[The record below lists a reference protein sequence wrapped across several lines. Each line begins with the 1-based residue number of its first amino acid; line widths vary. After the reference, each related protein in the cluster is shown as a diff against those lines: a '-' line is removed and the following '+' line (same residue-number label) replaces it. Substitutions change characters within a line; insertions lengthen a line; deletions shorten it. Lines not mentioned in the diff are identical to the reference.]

1 MKTMDIQIFLEII
14 FWICLIFILHTYL
27 FYHLLIRIF
36 ALNRKGN
43 TKVYAVDDDLP
54 NVSILIAAHNE
65 ESVIQ
70 TKILSIINNSYPQTK
85 LEVLVGSDC
94 STDKS
99 NTIIEQLIKEYECIS
114 IVKFE
119 KRTGKI
125 GVINSLI
132 EKAKY
137 DLVLL
142 TDANVMFDQQT
153 IFELIKHFKNEEI
166 GLVDSNMINIG
177 IKKDGISHQEKTYI
191 SAEVASKNAESLLWG
206 TMMGPFG
213 GCFALRKK
221 LWEKI
226 PSHFLV
232 DDFFI
237 NMLVLQKGFK
247 SINEPNAIVFEDV
260 SNDLSD
266 EFRRKIR
273 ISSGN
278 FQNLFHYKHLLFDF
292 SWIAFSFFS
301 HKVLRWLTPFFI
313 LSIISILPFI
323 IENHSFYFYF
333 LIGIIF
339 CFSLVT
345 IDFLLKSLKVNIKL
359 LRFLTHFTLMNV
371 ALFIGFLNYIKG
383 VKSSI
388 WEPTR
393 RNQ

>member
-1 MKTMDIQIFLEII
+1 MDIQILLEII
-14 FWICLIFILHTYL
+14 FWICLTFILHTYL
-27 FYHLLIRIF
+27 FYHLSIRIF
-36 ALNRKGN
+36 ARNKKGN
-43 TKVYAVDDDLP
+43 TKIFKIEDEIP
-54 NVSILIAAHNE
+54 FVSILIAAHNE
-65 ESVIQ
+65 ETVIRD
-70 TKILSIINNSYPQTK
+70 KILSIVNSSFPETK
-85 LEVLVGSDC
+85 IEVLVGSDC
-94 STDKS
+94 STDKT
-99 NTIIEQLIKEYECIS
+99 NTIIEQLIKEYACIS

-119 KRTGKI
+119 NRTGKI

-142 TDANVMFDQQT
+142 TDANVMFDKQS
-153 IFELIKHFKNEEI
+153 IFELVKHFKNEEI
-166 GLVDSNMINIG
+166 GLVDSKMINIG
-177 IKKDGISHQEKTYI
+177 IKKDGISLQEKTYI
-191 SAEVASKNAESLLWG
+191 STEVSSKNAESLLWG

-260 SNDLSD
+260 SNDLND
-266 EFRRKIR
+266 EFQRKIR

-313 LSIISILPFI
+313 LSMISILPFM
-323 IENHSFYFYF
+323 IENHCFYFYF
-333 LIGIIF
+333 LVGILF

-345 IDFLLKSLKVNIKL
+345 IDFLLKSLKVNIKV

-371 ALFIGFLNYIKG
+371 ALFIGFLNYLKG

>member
-1 MKTMDIQIFLEII
+1 MDIQILLEII
-14 FWICLIFILHTYL
+14 FWICLTFILHTYL
-27 FYHLLIRIF
+27 FYHLSIRIF
-36 ALNRKGN
+36 ARNKKGN
-43 TKVYAVDDDLP
+43 TKIFKIEDEIP
-54 NVSILIAAHNE
+54 FVSILIAAHNE
-65 ESVIQ
+65 ETVISD
-70 TKILSIINNSYPQTK
+70 KILSIVNSSFPETK
-85 LEVLVGSDC
+85 IEVLVGSDC
-94 STDKS
+94 STDKT
-99 NTIIEQLIKEYECIS
+99 NKIIEQLIKEYACIS

-119 KRTGKI
+119 NRTGKI

-142 TDANVMFDQQT
+142 TDANVMFDKQS
-153 IFELIKHFKNEEI
+153 IFELVKHFKNEEI
-166 GLVDSNMINIG
+166 GLVDSKMINIG
-177 IKKDGISHQEKTYI
+177 IKKDGISLQEKTYI
-191 SAEVASKNAESLLWG
+191 STEVSSKNAESLLWG

-323 IENHSFYFYF
+323 IENQSFYFYF

-339 CFSLVT
+339 CFSLVS

-388 WEPTR
+388 WDPTR

>member
-1 MKTMDIQIFLEII
+1 MDIQILLEII
-14 FWICLIFILHTYL
+14 FWICLTFILHTYL
-27 FYHLLIRIF
+27 FYHLSIRIF
-36 ALNRKGN
+36 ARNKKGN
-43 TKVYAVDDDLP
+43 TKIFKIEDEIP
-54 NVSILIAAHNE
+54 FVSILIAAHNE
-65 ESVIQ
+65 ETVISD
-70 TKILSIINNSYPQTK
+70 KILSIVNSSFPETK
-85 LEVLVGSDC
+85 IEVLVGSDC
-94 STDKS
+94 STDKT
-99 NTIIEQLIKEYECIS
+99 NTIIEQLIKEYACIS

-119 KRTGKI
+119 NRTGKI

-142 TDANVMFDQQT
+142 TDANVMFDKQS
-153 IFELIKHFKNEEI
+153 IFELVKHFKNEEI
-166 GLVDSNMINIG
+166 GLVDSKMINIG
-177 IKKDGISHQEKTYI
+177 IKKDGISLQEKTYI
-191 SAEVASKNAESLLWG
+191 STEVSSKNAESLLWG

-260 SNDLSD
+260 SNDLND
-266 EFRRKIR
+266 EFQRKIR

-313 LSIISILPFI
+313 LSIISILPII

-339 CFSLVT
+339 CFSLVS

>member
-1 MKTMDIQIFLEII
+1 MDIQILLEII
-14 FWICLIFILHTYL
+14 FWLCLTFILHTYL
-27 FYHLLIRIF
+27 FYHLSIRIF
-36 ALNRKGN
+36 ARNKKGN
-43 TKVYAVDDDLP
+43 TKIFKIEDEIP
-54 NVSILIAAHNE
+54 FVSILIAAHNE
-65 ESVIQ
+65 ETVIRN
-70 TKILSIINNSYPQTK
+70 KILSIVNSSFPETK
-85 LEVLVGSDC
+85 IEVLVGSDC
-94 STDKS
+94 STDKT
-99 NTIIEQLIKEYECIS
+99 NTIIEQLIKEYACIS

-119 KRTGKI
+119 NRTGKI

-142 TDANVMFDQQT
+142 TDANVMFDKQS
-153 IFELIKHFKNEEI
+153 IFELVKHFKNEEI
-166 GLVDSNMINIG
+166 GLVDSKMINIG
-177 IKKDGISHQEKTYI
+177 IKKDGISLQEKTYI
-191 SAEVASKNAESLLWG
+191 STEVSSKNAESLLWG

-213 GCFALRKK
+213 GCFAIRKK

-333 LIGIIF
+333 LTGIIF

-359 LRFLTHFTLMNV
+359 LRFLTHFTVMNA
-371 ALFIGFLNYIKG
+371 ALFIGFLNYIQG

-388 WEPTR
+388 WEPTK

>member
-1 MKTMDIQIFLEII
+1 MDIQILLEII
-14 FWICLIFILHTYL
+14 FWICLTFILHTYL
-27 FYHLLIRIF
+27 FYHLSIRIF
-36 ALNRKGN
+36 ARNKKGN
-43 TKVYAVDDDLP
+43 TKIFKIEDEIP
-54 NVSILIAAHNE
+54 FVSILIAAHNE
-65 ESVIQ
+65 ETVISD
-70 TKILSIINNSYPQTK
+70 KILSIVNSSFPETK
-85 LEVLVGSDC
+85 IEVLVGSDC
-94 STDKS
+94 STDKT
-99 NTIIEQLIKEYECIS
+99 NKIIEQLIKEYACIS

-119 KRTGKI
+119 NRTGKI

-142 TDANVMFDQQT
+142 TDANVMFDKQS
-153 IFELIKHFKNEEI
+153 IFELVKHFKNEEI
-166 GLVDSNMINIG
+166 GLVDSKMINIG
-177 IKKDGISHQEKTYI
+177 IKKDGISLQEKTYI
-191 SAEVASKNAESLLWG
+191 STEVSSKNAESLLWG

-260 SNDLSD
+260 SNGLSD

-323 IENHSFYFYF
+323 IENQSFYFYF

-339 CFSLVT
+339 CFSLVS

-359 LRFLTHFTLMNV
+359 LRFLTHFTMMNV

>member
-1 MKTMDIQIFLEII
+1 MDIQILLEII
-14 FWICLIFILHTYL
+14 FWICLTFILHTYL
-27 FYHLLIRIF
+27 FYHLSIRIF
-36 ALNRKGN
+36 ARNKKGN
-43 TKVYAVDDDLP
+43 TKIFKIEDEIP
-54 NVSILIAAHNE
+54 FVSILIAAHNE
-65 ESVIQ
+65 ETVISD
-70 TKILSIINNSYPQTK
+70 KILSIVNSSFPETK
-85 LEVLVGSDC
+85 IEVLVGSDC
-94 STDKS
+94 STDKT
-99 NTIIEQLIKEYECIS
+99 NKIIEQLIKEYACIS

-119 KRTGKI
+119 NRTGKI

-142 TDANVMFDQQT
+142 TDANVMFDKQS
-153 IFELIKHFKNEEI
+153 IFELVKHFKNEEI
-166 GLVDSNMINIG
+166 GLVDSKMINIG
-177 IKKDGISHQEKTYI
+177 IKKDGISLQEKTYI
-191 SAEVASKNAESLLWG
+191 STEVSSKNAESLLWG

-323 IENHSFYFYF
+323 IENQSFYFYF

-339 CFSLVT
+339 CFSLVS

-359 LRFLTHFTLMNV
+359 LRFLTHFTMMNV

>member
-1 MKTMDIQIFLEII
+1 M
-14 FWICLIFILHTYL
+14 
-27 FYHLLIRIF
+27 
-36 ALNRKGN
+36 
-43 TKVYAVDDDLP
+43 
-54 NVSILIAAHNE
+54 
-65 ESVIQ
+65 
-70 TKILSIINNSYPQTK
+70 
-85 LEVLVGSDC
+85 
-94 STDKS
+94 
-99 NTIIEQLIKEYECIS
+99 
-114 IVKFE
+114 
-119 KRTGKI
+119 
-125 GVINSLI
+125 INSLI
-132 EKAKY
+132 ERAKY

-142 TDANVMFDQQT
+142 TDANVMFDKQS
-153 IFELIKHFKNEEI
+153 IFELVKHFKNEEI
-166 GLVDSNMINIG
+166 GLVDSKMINIG
-177 IKKDGISHQEKTYI
+177 IKKDGISLQEKTYI
-191 SAEVASKNAESLLWG
+191 STEVSSKNAESLLWG

-339 CFSLVT
+339 CFSLVS

>member
-1 MKTMDIQIFLEII
+1 MKIMDFQTLLEII
-14 FWICLIFILHTYL
+14 FWICLIFIFHTYL

-43 TKVYAVDDDLP
+43 IKVYTAEDDLP

-65 ESVIQ
+65 ESVIR
-70 TKILSIINNSYPQTK
+70 TKILSIINNSYPQIK

-99 NTIIEQLIKEYECIS
+99 NTIIEQLIKEYECIR

-125 GVINSLI
+125 GVINTLI
-132 EKAKY
+132 EKAKH

-142 TDANVMFDQQT
+142 TDANVMFDEQT
-153 IFELIKHFKNEEI
+153 IFELVKHFKNEEI
-166 GLVDSNMINIG
+166 GLVDSKMINIG

-191 SAEVASKNAESLLWG
+191 SAEVSSKNAESLLWG
-206 TMMGPFG
+206 AMMGPFG
-213 GCFALRKK
+213 GCFSLRKN
-221 LWEKI
+221 LWETI

-247 SINEPNAIVFEDV
+247 SINEPKAIVYEDV
-260 SNDLSD
+260 SNNLSD

-278 FQNLFHYKHLLFDF
+278 FQNLFHYKHLLLDF

-301 HKVLRWLTPFFI
+301 HKVLRWLAPFFI
-313 LSIISILPFI
+313 LSIIAILPFI
-323 IENHSFYFYF
+323 ILKENFYFYF
-333 LIGIIF
+333 SIGIIA
-339 CFSLVT
+339 CFSFVI
-345 IDFLLKSLKVNIKL
+345 IDFLLKLLKVNIRI
-359 LRFLTHFTLMNV
+359 LRFLTHFTVMNT
-371 ALFIGFLNYIKG
+371 ALFIGFLNYIQG

-388 WEPTR
+388 WEPTK

>member
-1 MKTMDIQIFLEII
+1 MDIQILLEII
-14 FWICLIFILHTYL
+14 FWICLTFILHTYL
-27 FYHLLIRIF
+27 FYHLSIRIF
-36 ALNRKGN
+36 ARNKKGN
-43 TKVYAVDDDLP
+43 TKIFKIEDEIP
-54 NVSILIAAHNE
+54 FVSILIAAHNE
-65 ESVIQ
+65 ETVIRD
-70 TKILSIINNSYPQTK
+70 KILSIVNSSFPETK
-85 LEVLVGSDC
+85 IEVLVGSDC
-94 STDKS
+94 STDKT
-99 NTIIEQLIKEYECIS
+99 NTIIEQLIKEYACIS

-119 KRTGKI
+119 NRTGKI

-142 TDANVMFDQQT
+142 TDANVMFDKQS
-153 IFELIKHFKNEEI
+153 IFELVKHFKNEEI
-166 GLVDSNMINIG
+166 GLVDSKMINIG
-177 IKKDGISHQEKTYI
+177 IKKDGISLQEKTYI
-191 SAEVASKNAESLLWG
+191 STEVSSKNAESLLWG

-313 LSIISILPFI
+313 LSMISILPFM
-323 IENHSFYFYF
+323 IENHRFYFYF
-333 LIGIIF
+333 LVGIIF

-345 IDFLLKSLKVNIKL
+345 IDFLLKSLKINIKH

>member
-1 MKTMDIQIFLEII
+1 MDIQILLEII
-14 FWICLIFILHTYL
+14 FWICLTFILHTYL
-27 FYHLLIRIF
+27 FYHLSIRIF
-36 ALNRKGN
+36 ARNKKGN
-43 TKVYAVDDDLP
+43 TKIFKIEDEIP
-54 NVSILIAAHNE
+54 FVSILIAAHNE
-65 ESVIQ
+65 ETVISDKIRSIVNSSYPE
-70 TKILSIINNSYPQTK
+70 TKI
-85 LEVLVGSDC
+85 EVLVGSDC
-94 STDKS
+94 STDKT
-99 NTIIEQLIKEYECIS
+99 NTIIEQLIKEYACIS

-119 KRTGKI
+119 NRTGKI
-125 GVINSLI
+125 DVINSLI

-153 IFELIKHFKNEEI
+153 IFELVKHFKNQEI
-166 GLVDSNMINIG
+166 GLVDSKMINIG
-177 IKKDGISHQEKTYI
+177 IKKDGISLQEKTYI
-191 SAEVASKNAESLLWG
+191 STEVSSKNAESLLWG

-232 DDFFI
+232 DDFYI
-237 NMLVLQKGFK
+237 NMLVLKKGFK

-301 HKVLRWLTPFFI
+301 HKVLRWFTPFFI

-323 IENHSFYFYF
+323 IENHIFYFYF
-333 LIGIIF
+333 LIGIII

-345 IDFLLKSLKVNIKL
+345 IDFLLKSLKVNIKF
-359 LRFLTHFTLMNV
+359 LRFLTHFTIMNL
-371 ALFIGFLNYIKG
+371 ALFIGFLNFLKG

>member
-1 MKTMDIQIFLEII
+1 MDIQILLEII
-14 FWICLIFILHTYL
+14 FWICLTFILHTYL
-27 FYHLLIRIF
+27 FYHLSIRIF
-36 ALNRKGN
+36 ARNKKGN
-43 TKVYAVDDDLP
+43 TKIFKIEDEIP
-54 NVSILIAAHNE
+54 FVSILIAAHNE
-65 ESVIQ
+65 ETVISD
-70 TKILSIINNSYPQTK
+70 KILSIVNSSFPETK
-85 LEVLVGSDC
+85 IEVLVGSDC
-94 STDKS
+94 STDKT
-99 NTIIEQLIKEYECIS
+99 NTIIEQLIKEYACIS

-119 KRTGKI
+119 NRTGKI

-142 TDANVMFDQQT
+142 TDANVMFDKQS
-153 IFELIKHFKNEEI
+153 IFELVKHFKNEEI
-166 GLVDSNMINIG
+166 GLVDSKMINIG
-177 IKKDGISHQEKTYI
+177 IKKDGISLQEKTYI
-191 SAEVASKNAESLLWG
+191 STEVSSKNAESLLWG

-260 SNDLSD
+260 SNDLND
-266 EFRRKIR
+266 EFQRKIR

-323 IENHSFYFYF
+323 IENHRFYFYF

-339 CFSLVT
+339 CFSLVS

>member
-1 MKTMDIQIFLEII
+1 MDIQILLEII
-14 FWICLIFILHTYL
+14 FWICLTFILHTYL
-27 FYHLLIRIF
+27 FYHLSIRIF
-36 ALNRKGN
+36 ARNKKGN
-43 TKVYAVDDDLP
+43 TKIFKIEDEIP
-54 NVSILIAAHNE
+54 FVSILIAAHNE
-65 ESVIQ
+65 ETVISD
-70 TKILSIINNSYPQTK
+70 KILSIVNSSFPETK
-85 LEVLVGSDC
+85 IEVLVGSDC
-94 STDKS
+94 STDKT
-99 NTIIEQLIKEYECIS
+99 NTIIEQLIKEYACIS

-119 KRTGKI
+119 NRTGKI

-132 EKAKY
+132 KKAKY

-142 TDANVMFDQQT
+142 TDANVMFDKQS
-153 IFELIKHFKNEEI
+153 IFELVKHFKNEEI
-166 GLVDSNMINIG
+166 GLVDSKMINIG
-177 IKKDGISHQEKTYI
+177 IKKDGISLQEKTYI
-191 SAEVASKNAESLLWG
+191 STEVSSKNAESLLWG

-260 SNDLSD
+260 SNDLND

-313 LSIISILPFI
+313 LSMISILPFM
-323 IENHSFYFYF
+323 IENHRFYFYF
-333 LIGIIF
+333 LVGILF

-345 IDFLLKSLKVNIKL
+345 IDFLLKSLKVNIKV

-371 ALFIGFLNYIKG
+371 ALFIGFLNYLKG

>member
-1 MKTMDIQIFLEII
+1 MDIQILLEII
-14 FWICLIFILHTYL
+14 FWICLTFILHTYL
-27 FYHLLIRIF
+27 FYHLSIRIF
-36 ALNRKGN
+36 ARNKKGN
-43 TKVYAVDDDLP
+43 TKIFKIEDEIP
-54 NVSILIAAHNE
+54 FVSILIAAHNE
-65 ESVIQ
+65 ETVISD
-70 TKILSIINNSYPQTK
+70 KILSIVNSSFPETK
-85 LEVLVGSDC
+85 IEVLVGSDC
-94 STDKS
+94 STDKT
-99 NTIIEQLIKEYECIS
+99 NTIIEQLIKEYACIS

-119 KRTGKI
+119 NRTGKI

-142 TDANVMFDQQT
+142 TDANVMFDKQS
-153 IFELIKHFKNEEI
+153 IFELVKHFKNEEI
-166 GLVDSNMINIG
+166 GLVDSKMINIG
-177 IKKDGISHQEKTYI
+177 IKKDGISLQEKTYI
-191 SAEVASKNAESLLWG
+191 STEVSSKNAESLLWG

-260 SNDLSD
+260 SNDLND

-313 LSIISILPFI
+313 LSMISILPFM
-323 IENHSFYFYF
+323 IENHRFYFYF
-333 LIGIIF
+333 LVGILF

-345 IDFLLKSLKVNIKL
+345 IDFLLKSLKVNIKV

-371 ALFIGFLNYIKG
+371 ALFIGFLNYLKG

>member
-1 MKTMDIQIFLEII
+1 MDIQILLEII
-14 FWICLIFILHTYL
+14 FWICLTFILHTYL
-27 FYHLLIRIF
+27 FYHLSIRIF
-36 ALNRKGN
+36 ARNKKGN
-43 TKVYAVDDDLP
+43 TKIFKIEDEIP
-54 NVSILIAAHNE
+54 FVSILIAAHNE
-65 ESVIQ
+65 ETVISD
-70 TKILSIINNSYPQTK
+70 KILSIVNISFPETK
-85 LEVLVGSDC
+85 IEVLVGSDC
-94 STDKS
+94 STDKT
-99 NTIIEQLIKEYECIS
+99 NTIIEQLIKEYACIS

-119 KRTGKI
+119 NRTGKI

-142 TDANVMFDQQT
+142 TDANVMFDKQS
-153 IFELIKHFKNEEI
+153 IFELVKHFKNEEI
-166 GLVDSNMINIG
+166 GLVDSKMINIG
-177 IKKDGISHQEKTYI
+177 IKKDGISLQEKTYI
-191 SAEVASKNAESLLWG
+191 STEVSSKNAESLLWG

-313 LSIISILPFI
+313 LSMISILPFM
-323 IENHSFYFYF
+323 IENHRFYFYF
-333 LIGIIF
+333 LVGILF

-345 IDFLLKSLKVNIKL
+345 IDFLLKSLKVNIKV

-371 ALFIGFLNYIKG
+371 ALFIGFLNYLKG

>member
-1 MKTMDIQIFLEII
+1 MDIQILLEII
-14 FWICLIFILHTYL
+14 FWICLTFILHTYL
-27 FYHLLIRIF
+27 FYHLSIRIF
-36 ALNRKGN
+36 ARNKKGN
-43 TKVYAVDDDLP
+43 TKIFKIEDEIP
-54 NVSILIAAHNE
+54 FVSILIAAHNE
-65 ESVIQ
+65 ETVISD
-70 TKILSIINNSYPQTK
+70 KILSIVNSSFPETK
-85 LEVLVGSDC
+85 IEVLVGSDC
-94 STDKS
+94 STDKT
-99 NTIIEQLIKEYECIS
+99 NTIIEQLIKEYACIS

-119 KRTGKI
+119 NRTGKI

-142 TDANVMFDQQT
+142 TDANVMFDKQS
-153 IFELIKHFKNEEI
+153 IFELVKHFKNEEI
-166 GLVDSNMINIG
+166 GLVDSKMINIG
-177 IKKDGISHQEKTYI
+177 IKKDGISLQEKTYI
-191 SAEVASKNAESLLWG
+191 STEVSSKNAESLLWG

-226 PSHFLV
+226 PLHFLV

-260 SNDLSD
+260 SNDLND

-333 LIGIIF
+333 LVGILF

-345 IDFLLKSLKVNIKL
+345 IDFLLKSLKVNIKV

-371 ALFIGFLNYIKG
+371 ALFIGFLNYLKG

>member
-1 MKTMDIQIFLEII
+1 MNAPLKQCRVAILMIDKRPFHEVMANFLFDEINVGDTSLYTAS
-14 FWICLIFILHTYL
+14 ICSMMPNKDSIRYVVSSLLEQNKADVFIT
-27 FYHLLIRIF
+27 IGDTCSIV
-36 ALNRKGN
+36 
-43 TKVYAVDDDLP
+43 TK
-54 NVSILIAAHNE
+54 
-65 ESVIQ
+65 
-70 TKILSIINNSYPQTK
+70 
-85 LEVLVGSDC
+85 EVLDERG
-94 STDKS
+94 
-99 NTIIEQLIKEYECIS
+99 
-114 IVKFE
+114 
-119 KRTGKI
+119 GKP
-125 GVINSLI
+125 
-132 EKAKY
+132 
-137 DLVLL
+137 
-142 TDANVMFDQQT
+142 T
-153 IFELIKHFKNEEI
+153 IFVGVSNPVEI
-166 GLVDSNMINIG
+166 GLVDSNMRNIG

-313 LSIISILPFI
+313 LSIIS
-323 IENHSFYFYF
+323 N
-333 LIGIIF
+333 
-339 CFSLVT
+339 
-345 IDFLLKSLKVNIKL
+345 
-359 LRFLTHFTLMNV
+359 
-371 ALFIGFLNYIKG
+371 
-383 VKSSI
+383 
-388 WEPTR
+388 
-393 RNQ
+393 

>member
-1 MKTMDIQIFLEII
+1 MDIQILLEII
-14 FWICLIFILHTYL
+14 FWICLTFILHTYL
-27 FYHLLIRIF
+27 FYHLSIRIF
-36 ALNRKGN
+36 ARNKKGN
-43 TKVYAVDDDLP
+43 TKIFKIEDEIP
-54 NVSILIAAHNE
+54 FVSILIAAHNE
-65 ESVIQ
+65 ETVISD
-70 TKILSIINNSYPQTK
+70 KILSIVNSSFPETK
-85 LEVLVGSDC
+85 IEVLVGSDC
-94 STDKS
+94 STDKT
-99 NTIIEQLIKEYECIS
+99 NTIIEQLIKEYACIS

-119 KRTGKI
+119 NRTGKI

-132 EKAKY
+132 KKAKY

-142 TDANVMFDQQT
+142 TDANVMFDKQS
-153 IFELIKHFKNEEI
+153 IFELVKHFKNEEI
-166 GLVDSNMINIG
+166 GLVDSKMINIG
-177 IKKDGISHQEKTYI
+177 IKKDGISLQEKTYI
-191 SAEVASKNAESLLWG
+191 STEVSSKNAESLLWG

-260 SNDLSD
+260 SNDLND
-266 EFRRKIR
+266 EFQRKIR

-313 LSIISILPFI
+313 LSIISILPII

-339 CFSLVT
+339 CFSLVS

-371 ALFIGFLNYIKG
+371 ALFIGFLNFIKG

>member
-1 MKTMDIQIFLEII
+1 MDIQILLEII
-14 FWICLIFILHTYL
+14 FWICLTFILHTYL
-27 FYHLLIRIF
+27 FYHLSIRIF
-36 ALNRKGN
+36 ARNKKGN
-43 TKVYAVDDDLP
+43 TKIFKIEDEIP
-54 NVSILIAAHNE
+54 FVSILIAAHNE
-65 ESVIQ
+65 ETVIRD
-70 TKILSIINNSYPQTK
+70 KILSIVNSSFPKTK
-85 LEVLVGSDC
+85 IEVLVGSDC
-94 STDKS
+94 STDKT
-99 NTIIEQLIKEYECIS
+99 NTIIEQLIKEYACIS

-119 KRTGKI
+119 NRTGKI

-142 TDANVMFDQQT
+142 TDANVMFDKQS
-153 IFELIKHFKNEEI
+153 IFELVKHFKNEEI
-166 GLVDSNMINIG
+166 GLVDSKMINIG
-177 IKKDGISHQEKTYI
+177 IKKDGISLQEKTYI
-191 SAEVASKNAESLLWG
+191 STEVSSKNAESLLWG

-226 PSHFLV
+226 PLHFLV

-260 SNDLSD
+260 SNDLND
-266 EFRRKIR
+266 EFQRKIR

-339 CFSLVT
+339 CFSLVS

>member
-1 MKTMDIQIFLEII
+1 MDIQILLEII
-14 FWICLIFILHTYL
+14 FWICLTFILHTYL
-27 FYHLLIRIF
+27 FYHLSIRIF
-36 ALNRKGN
+36 ARNKKGN
-43 TKVYAVDDDLP
+43 TKIFKIEDEIP
-54 NVSILIAAHNE
+54 FVSILIAAHNE
-65 ESVIQ
+65 ETVIRD
-70 TKILSIINNSYPQTK
+70 KILSIVNSSFPETK
-85 LEVLVGSDC
+85 IEVLVGSDC
-94 STDKS
+94 STDKT
-99 NTIIEQLIKEYECIS
+99 NTIIEQLIKEYACIS

-119 KRTGKI
+119 NRTGKI

-142 TDANVMFDQQT
+142 TDANVMFDKQS
-153 IFELIKHFKNEEI
+153 IFELVKHFKNEEI
-166 GLVDSNMINIG
+166 GLVDSKMINIG
-177 IKKDGISHQEKTYI
+177 IKKDGISLQEKTYI
-191 SAEVASKNAESLLWG
+191 STEVSSKNAESLLWG

-260 SNDLSD
+260 SNDLND

-313 LSIISILPFI
+313 LSMISILPFM
-323 IENHSFYFYF
+323 IENHRFYFYF
-333 LIGIIF
+333 LVGILF

-345 IDFLLKSLKVNIKL
+345 IDFLLKSLKVNIKV

-371 ALFIGFLNYIKG
+371 ALFIGFLNYLKG

>member
-1 MKTMDIQIFLEII
+1 MKIMDFQTLLEII
-14 FWICLIFILHTYL
+14 FWICLIFIFHTYL

-43 TKVYAVDDDLP
+43 IKVYTVEDDLP

-65 ESVIQ
+65 ESVIR

-99 NTIIEQLIKEYECIS
+99 NTIIEQLIKEYECIR

-125 GVINSLI
+125 GVINTLI
-132 EKAKY
+132 EKVKH

-142 TDANVMFDQQT
+142 TDANVMFDEQT
-153 IFELIKHFKNEEI
+153 IFELVKHFKNEEI
-166 GLVDSNMINIG
+166 GLVDSKMINVG

-191 SAEVASKNAESLLWG
+191 SAEVTSKNAESLLWG

-226 PSHFLV
+226 PLHFLV
-232 DDFFI
+232 DDFYI

-278 FQNLFHYKHLLFDF
+278 FQNLFHYKYLLFDF

-313 LSIISILPFI
+313 LSMISILPFM
-323 IENHSFYFYF
+323 IENHRFYFYF
-333 LIGIIF
+333 LVGIIF

-345 IDFLLKSLKVNIKL
+345 IDFLLKSLKINIKP
-359 LRFLTHFTLMNV
+359 LRFLTHFTLMNL
-371 ALFIGFLNYIKG
+371 ALFIGFLNFIKG

>member
-1 MKTMDIQIFLEII
+1 MDIQILLEII
-14 FWICLIFILHTYL
+14 FWICLTFILHTYL
-27 FYHLLIRIF
+27 FYHLSIRIF
-36 ALNRKGN
+36 ARNKKGN
-43 TKVYAVDDDLP
+43 TKIFKIEDEIP
-54 NVSILIAAHNE
+54 FVSILIAAHNE
-65 ESVIQ
+65 ETVISD
-70 TKILSIINNSYPQTK
+70 KILSIVNSSFPETK
-85 LEVLVGSDC
+85 IEVLVGSDC
-94 STDKS
+94 STDKT
-99 NTIIEQLIKEYECIS
+99 NKIIEQLIKEYACIS

-119 KRTGKI
+119 NRTGKI

-142 TDANVMFDQQT
+142 TDANVMFDKQS
-153 IFELIKHFKNEEI
+153 IFELVKHFKNEEI
-166 GLVDSNMINIG
+166 GLVDSKMINIG
-177 IKKDGISHQEKTYI
+177 IKKDGISLQEKTYI
-191 SAEVASKNAESLLWG
+191 STEVSSKNAESLLWG

-323 IENHSFYFYF
+323 IENQSFYFYF

-339 CFSLVT
+339 CFSLVS

>member
-1 MKTMDIQIFLEII
+1 MDIQILLEII
-14 FWICLIFILHTYL
+14 FWICLTFILHTYL
-27 FYHLLIRIF
+27 FYHLSIRIF
-36 ALNRKGN
+36 ARNKKGN
-43 TKVYAVDDDLP
+43 TKIFKIEDEIP
-54 NVSILIAAHNE
+54 FVSILIAAHNE
-65 ESVIQ
+65 ETVISD
-70 TKILSIINNSYPQTK
+70 KILSIVNSSFPETK
-85 LEVLVGSDC
+85 IEVLVGSDC
-94 STDKS
+94 STDKT
-99 NTIIEQLIKEYECIS
+99 NTIIEQLIKEYACIS

-119 KRTGKI
+119 NRTGKI

-142 TDANVMFDQQT
+142 TDANVMFDKQS
-153 IFELIKHFKNEEI
+153 IFELVKHFKNEEI
-166 GLVDSNMINIG
+166 GLVDSKMINIG
-177 IKKDGISHQEKTYI
+177 IKKDGISLQEKTYI
-191 SAEVASKNAESLLWG
+191 STEVSSKNAESLLWG

-260 SNDLSD
+260 SNDLND

-323 IENHSFYFYF
+323 IANHSFYFYF

-339 CFSLVT
+339 CFSLVS

-371 ALFIGFLNYIKG
+371 ALFIGFLNYING

>member
-1 MKTMDIQIFLEII
+1 MKTMDIQILLEII
-14 FWICLIFILHTYL
+14 FWICLTFILHTYL

-43 TKVYAVDDDLP
+43 TEVYTAEDDLP

-65 ESVIQ
+65 ESVIRA
-70 TKILSIINNSYPQTK
+70 KILSVMKNSYPKTK

-94 STDKS
+94 STDKT
-99 NTIIEQLIKEYECIS
+99 NTLIEQLIEEFAIIS

-125 GVINSLI
+125 GVINTLI

-142 TDANVMFDQQT
+142 TDANVMFDEQT
-153 IFELIKHFKNEEI
+153 IFELVKHFKNEEI
-166 GLVDSNMINIG
+166 GLVDSKMINVG
-177 IKKDGISHQEKTYI
+177 IKKDGISLQEKTYI
-191 SAEVASKNAESLLWG
+191 SAEVSSKNAESLLWG
-206 TMMGPFG
+206 AMMGPFG
-213 GCFALRKK
+213 GCFALRKN
-221 LWEKI
+221 LCEKI

-247 SINEPNAIVFEDV
+247 SINEPNALVYEDV
-260 SNDLSD
+260 SNDLSA

-323 IENHSFYFYF
+323 IVRENFYFYF
-333 LIGIIF
+333 SIGIIV
-339 CFSLVT
+339 CFSFVP
-345 IDFLLKSLKVNIKL
+345 IDFLLKLLKVNIRL
-359 LRFLTHFTLMNV
+359 LRFLTHFTMMNV
-371 ALFIGFLNYIKG
+371 ALFIGFLNYIQG

>member
-1 MKTMDIQIFLEII
+1 MDIQILLEII
-14 FWICLIFILHTYL
+14 FWICLTFILHTYL
-27 FYHLLIRIF
+27 FYHLSIRIF
-36 ALNRKGN
+36 ARNKKGN
-43 TKVYAVDDDLP
+43 TKIFKIEDEIP
-54 NVSILIAAHNE
+54 FVSILIAAHNE
-65 ESVIQ
+65 ETVIRD
-70 TKILSIINNSYPQTK
+70 KILSIVNSSFPETK
-85 LEVLVGSDC
+85 IEVLVGSDC
-94 STDKS
+94 STDKT
-99 NTIIEQLIKEYECIS
+99 NTIIEQLIKEYACIS

-119 KRTGKI
+119 NRTGKI

-142 TDANVMFDQQT
+142 TDANVMFDKQS
-153 IFELIKHFKNEEI
+153 IFELVKHFKNEEI
-166 GLVDSNMINIG
+166 GLVDSKMINIG
-177 IKKDGISHQEKTYI
+177 IKKDGISLQEKTYI
-191 SAEVASKNAESLLWG
+191 SNEVSSKNAESLLWG

-260 SNDLSD
+260 SNDLND
-266 EFRRKIR
+266 EFQRKIR

-313 LSIISILPFI
+313 LSIISILPII

-339 CFSLVT
+339 CFSLVS

>member
-1 MKTMDIQIFLEII
+1 MDIQILLEII
-14 FWICLIFILHTYL
+14 FWICLTFILHTYL
-27 FYHLLIRIF
+27 FYHLSIRIF
-36 ALNRKGN
+36 ARNKKGN
-43 TKVYAVDDDLP
+43 TKIFKIEDEIP
-54 NVSILIAAHNE
+54 FVSILIAAHNE
-65 ESVIQ
+65 ETVISD
-70 TKILSIINNSYPQTK
+70 KILSIVNSSFPETK
-85 LEVLVGSDC
+85 IEVLVGSDC
-94 STDKS
+94 STDKT
-99 NTIIEQLIKEYECIS
+99 NKIIEQLIKEYACIS

-119 KRTGKI
+119 NRTGKI

-142 TDANVMFDQQT
+142 TDANVMFDKQS
-153 IFELIKHFKNEEI
+153 IFELVKHFKNEEI
-166 GLVDSNMINIG
+166 GLVDSKMINIG
-177 IKKDGISHQEKTYI
+177 IKKDGISLQEKTYI
-191 SAEVASKNAESLLWG
+191 STEVSSKNAESLLWG

-278 FQNLFHYKHLLFDF
+278 FQNLFHYKHLLFHF

-323 IENHSFYFYF
+323 IENQSFYFYF

-339 CFSLVT
+339 CFSLVS

>member
-1 MKTMDIQIFLEII
+1 MDIQILLEII
-14 FWICLIFILHTYL
+14 FWICLTFILHTYL
-27 FYHLLIRIF
+27 FYHLSIRIF
-36 ALNRKGN
+36 ARNKKGN
-43 TKVYAVDDDLP
+43 TKIFKIEDEIP
-54 NVSILIAAHNE
+54 FVSILIAAHNE
-65 ESVIQ
+65 ETVISD
-70 TKILSIINNSYPQTK
+70 KILSIVNSSFPETK
-85 LEVLVGSDC
+85 IEVLVGSDC
-94 STDKS
+94 STDKT
-99 NTIIEQLIKEYECIS
+99 NKIIEQLIKEYACIS

-119 KRTGKI
+119 NRTGKI

-142 TDANVMFDQQT
+142 TDANVMFDKQS
-153 IFELIKHFKNEEI
+153 IFELVKHFKNEEI
-166 GLVDSNMINIG
+166 GLVDSKMINIG
-177 IKKDGISHQEKTYI
+177 IKKDGISLQEKTYI
-191 SAEVASKNAESLLWG
+191 STEVSSKNAESLLWG

-323 IENHSFYFYF
+323 IENQSFYFYF

-339 CFSLVT
+339 CFSLVS

-388 WEPTR
+388 WDPTR
-393 RNQ
+393 RRNQ

>member
-1 MKTMDIQIFLEII
+1 MDIQILLEII
-14 FWICLIFILHTYL
+14 FWICLTFILHTYL
-27 FYHLLIRIF
+27 FYHLSIRIF
-36 ALNRKGN
+36 ARNKKGN
-43 TKVYAVDDDLP
+43 TKIFKIEDEIP
-54 NVSILIAAHNE
+54 FVSILIAAHNE
-65 ESVIQ
+65 ETVIRD
-70 TKILSIINNSYPQTK
+70 KILSIVNSSFPETK
-85 LEVLVGSDC
+85 IEVLVGSDC
-94 STDKS
+94 STDKT
-99 NTIIEQLIKEYECIS
+99 NTIIEQLIKEYACIS

-119 KRTGKI
+119 NRTGKI

-142 TDANVMFDQQT
+142 TDANVMFDKQS
-153 IFELIKHFKNEEI
+153 IFELVKHFKNEEI
-166 GLVDSNMINIG
+166 GLVDSKMINIG
-177 IKKDGISHQEKTYI
+177 IKKDGISLQEKTYI
-191 SAEVASKNAESLLWG
+191 STEVSSKNAESLLWG

-313 LSIISILPFI
+313 LSMISILPFM
-323 IENHSFYFYF
+323 IENHRFYFYF
-333 LIGIIF
+333 LVGILF

-345 IDFLLKSLKVNIKL
+345 IDFLLKSLKVNIKV

-371 ALFIGFLNYIKG
+371 ALFIGFLNFIKG

>member
-1 MKTMDIQIFLEII
+1 MDIQILLEII
-14 FWICLIFILHTYL
+14 FWTCLTFILHTYL
-27 FYHLLIRIF
+27 FYHLSIRIF
-36 ALNRKGN
+36 ARNKKGN
-43 TKVYAVDDDLP
+43 NKIFKIEDEIP
-54 NVSILIAAHNE
+54 FVSILIAAHNE
-65 ESVIQ
+65 ETVISD
-70 TKILSIINNSYPQTK
+70 KILSIVNSSFPETK
-85 LEVLVGSDC
+85 IEVLVGSDC
-94 STDKS
+94 STDKT
-99 NTIIEQLIKEYECIS
+99 NTIIEQLIKEYACIS

-119 KRTGKI
+119 NRTGKI

-142 TDANVMFDQQT
+142 TDANVMFDKQS
-153 IFELIKHFKNEEI
+153 IFELVKHFKNEEI
-166 GLVDSNMINIG
+166 GLVDSKMINIG
-177 IKKDGISHQEKTYI
+177 IKKDGISLQEKTYI
-191 SAEVASKNAESLLWG
+191 STEVSSKNAESLLWG

-232 DDFFI
+232 DDFYI

-323 IENHSFYFYF
+323 IENQSFYFYF

-339 CFSLVT
+339 CFSLVS

-388 WEPTR
+388 WDPTR

>member
-1 MKTMDIQIFLEII
+1 MDIQILLEII
-14 FWICLIFILHTYL
+14 FWICLTFILHTYL
-27 FYHLLIRIF
+27 FYHLSIRIF
-36 ALNRKGN
+36 ARNKKGN
-43 TKVYAVDDDLP
+43 TKIFKIEDEIP
-54 NVSILIAAHNE
+54 FVSILIAAHNE
-65 ESVIQ
+65 ETVISD
-70 TKILSIINNSYPQTK
+70 KILSIVNSSFPETK
-85 LEVLVGSDC
+85 IEVLVGSDC
-94 STDKS
+94 STDKT
-99 NTIIEQLIKEYECIS
+99 NTIIEQLIKEYACIS

-119 KRTGKI
+119 NRTGKI

-142 TDANVMFDQQT
+142 TDANVMFDKQS
-153 IFELIKHFKNEEI
+153 IFELVKHFKNEEI
-166 GLVDSNMINIG
+166 GLVDSKMINIG
-177 IKKDGISHQEKTYI
+177 IKKDGISLQEKTYI
-191 SAEVASKNAESLLWG
+191 STEVSSKNAESLLWG

-260 SNDLSD
+260 SNDLND

-323 IENHSFYFYF
+323 IANHSFYFYF

-339 CFSLVT
+339 CFSLVL

-371 ALFIGFLNYIKG
+371 ALFIGFLNYING

>member
-1 MKTMDIQIFLEII
+1 MDIQILLEII
-14 FWICLIFILHTYL
+14 FWICLTFILHTYL
-27 FYHLLIRIF
+27 FYHLSIRIF
-36 ALNRKGN
+36 ARNKKGN
-43 TKVYAVDDDLP
+43 TKIFKIEDEIP
-54 NVSILIAAHNE
+54 FVSILIAAHNE
-65 ESVIQ
+65 ETVISD
-70 TKILSIINNSYPQTK
+70 KILSIVNSSFPETK
-85 LEVLVGSDC
+85 IEVLVGSDC
-94 STDKS
+94 STDKT
-99 NTIIEQLIKEYECIS
+99 NTIIEQLIKEYACIS

-119 KRTGKI
+119 NRTGKI

-142 TDANVMFDQQT
+142 TDANVMFDKQS
-153 IFELIKHFKNEEI
+153 IFELVKHFKNEEI
-166 GLVDSNMINIG
+166 GLVDSKMINIG
-177 IKKDGISHQEKTYI
+177 IKKDGISLQEKTYI
-191 SAEVASKNAESLLWG
+191 STEVSSKNAESLLWG

-313 LSIISILPFI
+313 LSMISILPFM
-323 IENHSFYFYF
+323 IENHRFYFYF
-333 LIGIIF
+333 LVGILF

-345 IDFLLKSLKVNIKL
+345 IDFLLKSLKVNIKV

-371 ALFIGFLNYIKG
+371 ALFIGFLNYLKG

>member
-1 MKTMDIQIFLEII
+1 MDIQILLEII
-14 FWICLIFILHTYL
+14 FWICLTFILHTYL
-27 FYHLLIRIF
+27 FYHLSIRIF
-36 ALNRKGN
+36 ARNKKGN
-43 TKVYAVDDDLP
+43 TKIFKIEDEIP
-54 NVSILIAAHNE
+54 FVSILIAAHNE
-65 ESVIQ
+65 ETVIRD
-70 TKILSIINNSYPQTK
+70 KILSIVNSSFPETK
-85 LEVLVGSDC
+85 IEVLVGSDC
-94 STDKS
+94 STDKT
-99 NTIIEQLIKEYECIS
+99 NTIIEQLIKEFACIS

-119 KRTGKI
+119 NRTGKI

-142 TDANVMFDQQT
+142 TDANVMFDKQS
-153 IFELIKHFKNEEI
+153 IFELVKHFKNEEI
-166 GLVDSNMINIG
+166 GLVDSKMINIG
-177 IKKDGISHQEKTYI
+177 IKKDGISLQEKTYI
-191 SAEVASKNAESLLWG
+191 SNEVSSKNAESLLWG

-260 SNDLSD
+260 SNDLND
-266 EFRRKIR
+266 EFQRKIR

-339 CFSLVT
+339 CFSLVS

-371 ALFIGFLNYIKG
+371 ALFLGFLNYIKG

>member
-1 MKTMDIQIFLEII
+1 MDIQILLEII
-14 FWICLIFILHTYL
+14 FWICLTFILHTYL
-27 FYHLLIRIF
+27 FYHLSIRIF
-36 ALNRKGN
+36 ARNKKGN
-43 TKVYAVDDDLP
+43 TKIFKIEDEIP
-54 NVSILIAAHNE
+54 FVSILIAAHNE
-65 ESVIQ
+65 ETVISD
-70 TKILSIINNSYPQTK
+70 KILSIVNSSFPETK
-85 LEVLVGSDC
+85 IEVLVGSDC
-94 STDKS
+94 STDKT
-99 NTIIEQLIKEYECIS
+99 NTIIEQLIKEYACIS

-119 KRTGKI
+119 NRTGKI

-142 TDANVMFDQQT
+142 TDANVMFDKQS
-153 IFELIKHFKNEEI
+153 IFELVKHFKNEEI
-166 GLVDSNMINIG
+166 GLVDSKMINIG
-177 IKKDGISHQEKTYI
+177 IKKDGISLQEKTYI
-191 SAEVASKNAESLLWG
+191 SNEVSSKNAESLLWG

-260 SNDLSD
+260 SNDLND
-266 EFRRKIR
+266 EFQRKIR

-313 LSIISILPFI
+313 LSMISILPFM
-323 IENHSFYFYF
+323 IENHRFYFYF
-333 LIGIIF
+333 LVGILF

-345 IDFLLKSLKVNIKL
+345 IDFLLKSLKVNIKV

-371 ALFIGFLNYIKG
+371 ALFIGFLNYLKG

>member
-1 MKTMDIQIFLEII
+1 
-14 FWICLIFILHTYL
+14 
-27 FYHLLIRIF
+27 
-36 ALNRKGN
+36 
-43 TKVYAVDDDLP
+43 
-54 NVSILIAAHNE
+54 
-65 ESVIQ
+65 
-70 TKILSIINNSYPQTK
+70 
-85 LEVLVGSDC
+85 
-94 STDKS
+94 
-99 NTIIEQLIKEYECIS
+99 
-114 IVKFE
+114 
-119 KRTGKI
+119 
-125 GVINSLI
+125 
-132 EKAKY
+132 
-137 DLVLL
+137 
-142 TDANVMFDQQT
+142 MFDKQS
-153 IFELIKHFKNEEI
+153 IFELVKHFKNEEI
-166 GLVDSNMINIG
+166 GLVDSKMINIG
-177 IKKDGISHQEKTYI
+177 IKKDGISLQEKTYI
-191 SAEVASKNAESLLWG
+191 STEVSSKNAESLLWG

-226 PSHFLV
+226 PSYFLV

-339 CFSLVT
+339 CFSLVS

-388 WEPTR
+388 WETTR